1 MLLRLATVSCVRKL
15 CADLSPFGSCLRGSV
30 WARSMADS
38 AEPAAGAPG
47 DREPVVKTEKQL
59 KKEAQKNA
67 KLAKYN
73 EKMAK
78 KAAQTAGEV
87 ASDAKCVVDP

>member
-15 CADLSPFGSCLRGSV
+15 SVEVSAFRNSLRGSL
-30 WARSMADS
+30 WTRSMADS
-38 AEPAAGAPG
+38 AKEATGAEG
-47 DREPVVKTEKQL
+47 NGKPVVKTEKQL

-78 KAAQTAGEV
+78 KAAQSSGEV
-87 ASDAKCVVDP
+87 AHDATRSS